1 MEGGYLGPAFD
12 TLSPRSAAFSDPATS
27 FMNNG
32 WAALM
37 SDNALA
43 SASLLFA
50 RLLAAR
56 LFFAR
61 WLIFCSALFPLDA
74 IGRLAKKAGEF
85 EVEDWA

>member
-1 MEGGYLGPAFD
+1 
-12 TLSPRSAAFSDPATS
+12 
-27 FMNNG
+27 
-32 WAALM
+32 M

-61 WLIFCSALFPLDA
+61 WLIFCSALFTLGA
-74 IGRLAKKAGEF
+74 IGCTAKKAEEF
-85 EVEDWA
+85 EVKD